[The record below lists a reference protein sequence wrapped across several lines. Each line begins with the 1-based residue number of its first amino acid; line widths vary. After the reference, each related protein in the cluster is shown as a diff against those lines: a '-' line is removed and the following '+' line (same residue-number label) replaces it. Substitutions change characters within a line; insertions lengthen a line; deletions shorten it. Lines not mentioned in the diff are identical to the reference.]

1 MSNFIKQNNDFLKD
15 VGLECYLVS
24 IVTKAQTNTI
34 NLEKESAIPGDPI
47 LLERK

>member
-1 MSNFIKQNNDFLKD
+1 
-15 VGLECYLVS
+15 LVS

-47 LLERK
+47 LLERKEAQIILFNDQNPAFK